1 MVDNFSWVIDG
12 LLCGAA
18 LPGGGWSG
26 PGGILRGDLADLHD
40 RGVRVLVSLLEV
52 PAELGRLCGT
62 LGIEWL
68 SYPIDN
74 FSVPTDPPSFDLL
87 IEGILKRMERGLP
100 VCAHCFAGVGRT
112 GLVLTCALGR
122 RLGLDAARA
131 IRAVRRFRSALET
144 PEQERFVARYLS
156 GDLAGPARG

>member
-1 MVDNFSWVIDG
+1 MIDNFSWVIDG

-18 LPGGGWSG
+18 LPGGRWIG
-26 PGGILRGDLADLHD
+26 PGDSLRADLADLHD

-52 PAELGRLCGT
+52 PIEVGRHCRT

-68 SYPIDN
+68 SYPIEN
-74 FSVPTDPPSFDLL
+74 FSVPSDPRSFDLL
-87 IEGILKRMERGLP
+87 MDGILRRMDCGLP

-122 RLGLDAARA
+122 RLRLDAAKA

-144 PEQERFVARYLS
+144 PEQEHFVARYL
-156 GDLAGPARG
+156 AGEARG